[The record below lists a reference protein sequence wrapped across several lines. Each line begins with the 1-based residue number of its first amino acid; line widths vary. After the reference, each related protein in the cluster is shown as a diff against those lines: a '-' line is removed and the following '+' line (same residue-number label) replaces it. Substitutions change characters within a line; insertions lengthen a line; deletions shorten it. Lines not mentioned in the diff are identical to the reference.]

1 MSLEDYKDLIST
13 SATITTIIQQL
24 SGITVCKKYAANG
37 STGESSSVSFV
48 SILYYFLNLQ
58 LNVISYYASS
68 KVTFIQNTF
77 YFLGNRSF
85 KCFMLGEIWSYD

>member
-1 MSLEDYKDLIST
+1 MSNMALEDYKDLIST

-48 SILYYFLNLQ
+48 SI
-58 LNVISYYASS
+58 SYR
-68 KVTFIQNTF
+68 
-77 YFLGNRSF
+77 L
-85 KCFMLGEIWSYD
+85 